1 MTALAYIE
9 PIVYRLTCS
18 ECGATRDIDVS
29 GAPSR
34 WQQIV
39 ARDALRH
46 LWHVHECLLGGGVP
60 TSSDERFVLCPEC
73 HRRKSP
79 GFVALLERSA

>member
-1 MTALAYIE
+1 MPYLE

-18 ECGATRDIDVS
+18 ACGATTEISVAA
-29 GAPSR
+29 APDQ

-39 ARDALRH
+39 ASEALRR
-46 LWHVHECLLGGGVP
+46 LWHVHECLLGGGVS
-60 TSSDERFVLCPEC
+60 TSSGERFVLCSEC